1 MSELKLQKDTIY
13 SKHFFT
19 PKFLLRYAPGSMRQ
33 EDDDTKLDPT
43 RAFSMNKVNNINN
56 FEKGLNATIGFDYQ
70 IKSEKKEFDFSV
82 AQVVNE
88 IENKKM
94 SSESSLDEKLSD
106 LVASS
111 SYKLNDNVT
120 IKYDFA
126 VDQNYGEFNYNDLGL
141 SLNYDNIKF
150 DFNFLEEDKHIG
162 NQEYFKTKIDYSA
175 SKK

>member
-1 MSELKLQKDTIY
+1 
-13 SKHFFT
+13 
-19 PKFLLRYAPGSMRQ
+19 MRQ

-43 RAFSMNKVNNINN
+43 RVFSMNKVNNINN
-56 FEKGLNATIGFDYQ
+56 FEKGLNATIILI
-70 IKSEKKEFDFSV
+70 IKLKVKEEFDFSV

-162 NQEYFKTKIDYSA
+162 NQEYFKTKIDYSVQ
-175 SKK
+175 K